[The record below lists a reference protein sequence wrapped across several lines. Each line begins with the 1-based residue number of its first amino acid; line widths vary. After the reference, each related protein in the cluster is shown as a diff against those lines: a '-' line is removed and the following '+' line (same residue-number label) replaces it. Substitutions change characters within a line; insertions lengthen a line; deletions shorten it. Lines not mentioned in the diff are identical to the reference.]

1 MGIAAIRIVSESE
14 IATVKDGFTLEW
26 ATENPKEFN
35 EMLYELGFDTN
46 SSVELQEDLTH
57 RNSFNAVI
65 TCARWVGAERIDAR
79 WLRSGYASQEAK
91 DKATGSKMLED
102 LYRQKGMTE

>member
-1 MGIAAIRIVSESE
+1 MPIAAVRIISESE
-14 IATVKDGFTLEW
+14 IATVKDGFTLQW
-26 ATENPKEFN
+26 AIENPKEFN

-46 SSVELQEDLTH
+46 SMIELQEGLTH

-65 TCARWVGAERIDAR
+65 TCARWVGSERTCPK
-79 WLRSGYASQEAK
+79 WLASGYASQEAK

-102 LYRQKGMTE
+102 LYRRRGMTE

>member
-1 MGIAAIRIVSESE
+1 MPIAAVRIISESE
-14 IATVKDGFTLEW
+14 IATVKDGFTLQW
-26 ATENPKEFN
+26 AIENPKEFN

-46 SSVELQEDLTH
+46 SMIELQEGLTH

-65 TCARWVGAERIDAR
+65 TCARWVGSERTCPK
-79 WLRSGYASQEAK
+79 WLRSGHASQEAK

-102 LYRQKGMTE
+102 LYRRRGMTE